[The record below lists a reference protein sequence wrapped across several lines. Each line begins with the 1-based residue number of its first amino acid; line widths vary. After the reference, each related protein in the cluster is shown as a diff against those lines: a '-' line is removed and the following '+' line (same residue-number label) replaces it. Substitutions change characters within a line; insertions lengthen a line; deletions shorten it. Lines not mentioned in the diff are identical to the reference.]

1 MKTHYKNVRHLLLI
15 AILLIGISGCKKDEQ
30 PVWERCTDCSLEQ
43 ITGTYAGKATLY
55 EYNTDSELINE
66 VYSEEAYLELTGSG
80 SSGIAISVGVI
91 NLYNTNISAGWEA
104 GEYTISSF
112 SDGEFNAEIYRQ
124 GDQIKI
130 KGINKRFR
138 EIVIEEDSVVVIL
151 RSLFDFEV
159 IKPE

>member
-15 AILLIGISGCKKDEQ
+15 TVLLIGVSGCKKDEQ

-43 ITGTYAGKATLY
+43 ITGTYAGKATLF
-55 EYNTDSELINE
+55 EYNSDSELINE

-91 NLYNTNISAGWEA
+91 NLYYANISAGWEA
-104 GEYTISSF
+104 GEYTISSP
-112 SDGEFNAEIYRQ
+112 SDGEFFADIWKKGN
-124 GDQIKI
+124 QIRI
-130 KGINKRFR
+130 KGFNKRYYPGY
-138 EIVIEEDSVVVIL
+138 IPPL